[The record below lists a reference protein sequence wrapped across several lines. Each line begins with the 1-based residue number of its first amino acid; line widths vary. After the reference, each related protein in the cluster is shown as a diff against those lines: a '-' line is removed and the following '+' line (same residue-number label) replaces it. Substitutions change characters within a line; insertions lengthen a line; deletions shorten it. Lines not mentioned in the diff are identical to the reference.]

1 MITISKR
8 WWQSSGLLETD
19 MNVRALVGEAER
31 AQSEG
36 NAIYRRLLPV
46 FKQQG
51 LAPGWFV
58 AINIETGNFVAAQTR
73 RELMSKCKQ
82 SFGRATGWVR
92 RIEYGEDA

>member
-1 MITISKR
+1 MVES
-8 WWQSSGLLETD
+8 D
-19 MNVRALVGEAER
+19 MNIRVLAGEAER

-51 LAPGWFV
+51 LASGLFV
-58 AINIETGNFVAAQTR
+58 AINIETGEFVVAETR
-73 RELMSKCKQ
+73 RELMSRCKQ
-82 SFGRATGWVR
+82 LFGRATGWVR

>member
-1 MITISKR
+1 MLALRT
-8 WWQSSGLLETD
+8 GVLETD
-19 MNVRALVGEAER
+19 MNIRALAGEAER

-36 NAIYRRLLPV
+36 NAIYQRLLPV

-51 LAPGWFV
+51 LAPGLFV
-58 AINIETGNFVAAQTR
+58 AINIETGKFVVAETR

-82 SFGRATGWVR
+82 LFGRATGWVR